1 VQPRACCRKDGGEL
15 LPPGERIVTP
25 NSIRSSRLLLGR
37 RNRRFQACVAC
48 QPQRPQSG
56 GLFTRGRT
64 RCLVFGHCLLP
75 LSQLLF
81 LFLES
86 RFGAVT
92 RPFSVGVQSRYSFS
106 SEPAR
111 RTTFLPEDRMP
122 PVDVGSSTEP
132 TPFQV
137 ICSAPRAGRDSFR
150 RQDKAQAALDSVAA
164 AAG

>member
-1 VQPRACCRKDGGEL
+1 
-15 LPPGERIVTP
+15 VTT
-25 NSIRSSRLLLGR
+25 RLLLGR
-37 RNRRFQACVAC
+37 RNRRFQAYVAC

-56 GLFTRGRT
+56 SLFTRGRT

-111 RTTFLPEDRMP
+111 RADFLPEDRMP

-137 ICSAPRAGRDSFR
+137 VCSARTASETGICCERTEMGGLLWQGP
-150 RQDKAQAALDSVAA
+150 LVI
-164 AAG
+164 